1 MDQPQSSQQYSPV
14 NRLTDEDLA
23 PSWGSQAYSTGQGS
37 CATSRL
43 VEDDS
48 PVEEAA
54 SVKKTSKR
62 RKKSKATIDK
72 EAAKPWTPKEELT
85 LCGFSLNEDAY
96 DLDAKQEEVQEVQPM
111 DWTEL
116 RRKRHPPP
124 LVRNLQLLDLF
135 LLI

>member
-72 EAAKPWTPKEELT
+72 EAAKPSTPKEELT
-85 LCGFSLNEDAY
+85 LCKAWINTLKIASSETL
-96 DLDAKQEEVQEVQPM
+96 
-111 DWTEL
+111 
-116 RRKRHPPP
+116 KRIRGV
-124 LVRNLQLLDLF
+124 VRMC
-135 LLI
+135 